1 MKNLFIAIAITLS
14 SFAFSQEQFNPN
26 LIIDLTEQ
34 QALERYKSSN
44 VRKALKLKLKDFDYQ
59 YFIQQAQTDKLS
71 DIIILNSTD
80 DKKIIRLIKL
90 ADNYQKTIND
100 FGLPMCDDCGMII
113 FSSEYDIKHNFDF
126 RGANYNSIIE

>member
-1 MKNLFIAIAITLS
+1 MKNLFLSLVLTLS

-26 LIIDLTEQ
+26 LIVDLTEQ

-44 VRKALKLKLKDFDYQ
+44 VRKAIKFKLKDFDYQ

-80 DKKIIRLIKL
+80 DKKLTRLIKL
-90 ADNYQKTIND
+90 AMAFQNTETPK
-100 FGLPMCDDCGMII
+100 GLPMCDDCGMIV

-126 RGANYNSIIE
+126 RGTNYNTIE

>member
-1 MKNLFIAIAITLS
+1 MKNFFLSLVLTLS

-44 VRKALKLKLKDFDYQ
+44 VRKALKLKIKDFNYKELIQ
-59 YFIQQAQTDKLS
+59 YAQSDKLS

-80 DKKIIRLIKL
+80 DNKIIRLIKL
-90 ADNYQKTIND
+90 AEAFQNTETPN
-100 FGLPMCDDCGMII
+100 GLPMCDDCGMII
-113 FSSEYDIKHNFDF
+113 FSSEYNIKHNFDF
-126 RGANYNSIIE
+126 RGTNYNTIE